1 MSEQL
6 FVGIDHSLL
15 NNGLVVLDKNAKVI
29 DQKLFGAPDSKML
42 MEKRLLDIMEN
53 FKFLLELKPEIVYIE
68 GPAFQAK
75 GRSIL
80 EMGALHY
87 LIRIFLFVHKINYK
101 IIAPSTLKKFVTGS
115 GRGKKELMLLK
126 VYKKFG
132 VEFEDHNLADA
143 YSLARM
149 ALEENKNA
157 RTSRGTEISG

>member
-1 MSEQL
+1 MNEQL
-6 FVGIDHSLL
+6 FVGVDHSLL
-15 NNGLVVLDKNAKVI
+15 NNGLVVLDENAKI
-29 DQKLFGAPDSKML
+29 KEKKLFGSPDSKML

-101 IIAPSTLKKFVTGS
+101 IIAPTTLKKFVTGS

-149 ALEENKNA
+149 ALEESKNA
-157 RTSRGTEISG
+157 RTSRGTKISS

>member
-1 MSEQL
+1 MDEQL

-15 NNGLVVLDKNAKVI
+15 NNGLVVLDKNAEIV
-29 DQKLFGAPDSKML
+29 DQKSFGSPDSKML

-53 FKFLLELKPEIVYIE
+53 FKFLLDLKPEIVYIE

-87 LIRIFLFVHKINYK
+87 LIRLFLFSHKINYK
-101 IIAPSTLKKFVTGS
+101 IIAPATLKKFITGKGNS
-115 GRGKKELMLLK
+115 KKELMLLK

-149 ALEENKNA
+149 ALEESKNA
-157 RTSRGTEISG
+157 RSSGGTKISS